1 MKCDRTITLTGAL
14 NTLRQ
19 HGITGND
26 VYLVDFF
33 PLIEMVW
40 ADGQAQQGEI
50 DILNNHIKKH
60 VEHVNKLAGCKVLH
74 HEDAEKF
81 IMRFIE
87 TKPDPEIM
95 TTLRKLVTPIRLSTS
110 NKEANEKLKK
120 SLLSLC
126 MDIAAIA
133 TTMYPYKSD
142 ERFDSNE
149 KECFYNIMES
159 FSSSDT
165 LQASPFV

>member
-1 MKCDRTITLTGAL
+1 MGCNKTVSLRGAL

-19 HGITGND
+19 YGITGND

-33 PLIEMVW
+33 PLIQMVW

-50 DILNNHIKKH
+50 DILLKHITKH

-87 TKPDPEIM
+87 KEPDPEIM
-95 TTLRKLVTPIRLSTS
+95 TTLTELVTPIRLSTS
-110 NKEANEKLKK
+110 NKEENEKIRK
-120 SLLSLC
+120 SILWLC

-133 TTMYPYKSD
+133 TTMYPYESD
-142 ERFDSNE
+142 ERFDRNE
-149 KECFYNIMES
+149 KERY
-159 FSSSDT
+159 FSIAETLSLSDT
-165 LQASPFV
+165 SQTDCFV